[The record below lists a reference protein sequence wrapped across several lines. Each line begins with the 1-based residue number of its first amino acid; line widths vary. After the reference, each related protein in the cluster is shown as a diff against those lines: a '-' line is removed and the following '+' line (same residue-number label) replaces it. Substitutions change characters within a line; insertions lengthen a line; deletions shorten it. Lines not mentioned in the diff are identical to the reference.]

1 MKRIYSSLT
10 LLAAIQAASAQ
21 GANILAPGDFIIA
34 IDRDVS
40 DTSVSSS
47 RYPGNERP
55 VDALDQ
61 DETTKYLNFGE
72 LNSGFI
78 VTPQFGPS
86 TVRSFTLT
94 TANDAIERDPTSWAL
109 YGTNDQIV
117 SEDNSFG
124 TEENWTLIDNGDI
137 ELSTDRFTPSDVI
150 QVNNTS
156 TYSSYRL
163 IFPTVRNTAAAN
175 SMQIADVYFYES
187 NDGSGD
193 TILDIEDPIVA
204 VCVGC
209 TVLESSSP
217 GNETVDLAI
226 DGDTATKYLNFGEEN
241 SGFIVTP
248 QFGRSVVTGFEITTA
263 NDAEPR
269 DPASYELYGTNDP
282 VLSANHSTGE
292 LENWTLISTGS
303 IDLPAERFTPGDAVS
318 FANTAAFTS
327 YRLVFP
333 EVKDAAAANSMQI
346 SEIQFF
352 GTAAG
357 GGLTGDYNGNGS
369 IDAADLDLLAQ
380 YVRTNNSRGDLN
392 GDGSVNETDRSR
404 WVETIQKSYFGDSNF
419 DGQFSSSDFVAVF
432 TSGKYETGQSANYAE
447 GDWNG
452 DGFFT
457 SADFVTAF
465 AAGGYELGPRAATAA
480 VPEPATMSLL
490 LLGLL
495 SCRNVRRRQ

>member
-1 MKRIYSSLT
+1 MKRFYCGLT
-10 LLAAIQAASAQ
+10 LLAALQAASAE
-21 GANILAPGDFIIA
+21 GANLLAPGDFIIA

-40 DTSVSSS
+40 DPDTSSS
-47 RYPGNERP
+47 QYPANERP

-61 DETTKYLNFGE
+61 DESTKYLNFGE

-94 TANDAIERDPTSWAL
+94 TANDAVERDPTSWVL
-109 YGTNDQIV
+109 YGTNDPIV

-124 TEENWTLIDNGDI
+124 TAENWTLIDNGDI
-137 ELSTDRFTPSDVI
+137 DLSLDRFTPSDVI
-150 QVNNTS
+150 QVSNTA
-156 TYSSYRL
+156 TFASYRL
-163 IFPTVRNTAAAN
+163 IFPTVRDTAAAN

-187 NDGSGD
+187 SDGSG
-193 TILDIEDPIVA
+193 TSILDVEDPIVA

-209 TVLESSSP
+209 TVLESRSP

-226 DGDTATKYLNFGEEN
+226 DGDTATKYLNFGENN

-248 QFGRSVVTGFEITTA
+248 QFGRSIVTGFEITTA

-282 VLSANHSTGE
+282 ILSANHSIGG
-292 LENWTLISTGS
+292 LENWTLISEGS
-303 IDLPAERFTPGDAVS
+303 VELPSDRFTPGDAVT
-318 FANTAAFTS
+318 FANAAAYTS
-327 YRLVFP
+327 YRMVFP
-333 EVKDAAAANSMQI
+333 EVKDAAAANSMQL

-352 GTAAG
+352 GEAAG

-369 IDAADLDLLAQ
+369 IDAGDLDLLAQ
-380 YVRTNNSRGDLN
+380 YVRTNDTRGDLN
-392 GDGSVNETDRSR
+392 SDGSVNETDRSR

-432 TSGKYETGQSANYAE
+432 TAGKYETGATASYAE

-452 DGFFT
+452 DGLFT

-495 SCRNVRRRQ
+495 GSAGVRRRR